1 MKYNGIYTVDTEEK
15 IRAIDLDTGKMN
27 VFGTL
32 AAFKT
37 EYDSSLNTF
46 DKNGPYYPKDEYL
59 EF

>member
-1 MKYNGIYTVDTEEK
+1 
-15 IRAIDLDTGKMN
+15 MN

-46 DKNGPYYPKDEYL
+46 DKNGPYYPKKDKDL
-59 EF
+59 DKDLDKF